1 MEIAVLALGCFWGP
15 EIKFSKID
23 GIIKTEVGY
32 CGGNSSITTYKEVCT
47 GNTNHAEVVKLDF
60 DEKIITYEKIL
71 KIFFQ
76 IHDPTTLNSQGP
88 DFGTQYRSEIF
99 YLNDNQKMI
108 AEKVLN
114 EVNERLSGKV
124 VTKISLLKNYCPA
137 EEYHQKYL
145 ESLHIPGAIFFDID
159 ENSRKDTA
167 LPHMLVDQMSWDK
180 IVSNMGIKKNDE
192 IVIYDNSDV
201 ISSCRGWFNF
211 IYYGHDPKLINVLNG
226 GLRKWLKEKKKVT
239 DEISNIDKS
248 DYKGSERKDLVKSK
262 QAIDQNIDEKI
273 FTLIDARSRE
283 RFEGKIP
290 EPRKGLRSG
299 CIKNSFCIPF
309 NDCLNDDKTFK
320 NKDQLKKI
328 FKTSIENLEQ
338 KKIVFSCGSGVTACV
353 LALAYSLIN
362 DKYLPCIYDGS
373 WAEYGLI

>member
-32 CGGNSSITTYKEVCT
+32 CGGNSSVTTYKEVCS

-71 KIFFQ
+71 KTFFQ

-114 EVNERLSGKV
+114 EVNARLSGKV

-145 ESLHIPGAIFFDID
+145 EK
-159 ENSRKDTA
+159 R
-167 LPHMLVDQMSWDK
+167 
-180 IVSNMGIKKNDE
+180 
-192 IVIYDNSDV
+192 
-201 ISSCRGWFNF
+201 
-211 IYYGHDPKLINVLNG
+211 
-226 GLRKWLKEKKKVT
+226 
-239 DEISNIDKS
+239 
-248 DYKGSERKDLVKSK
+248 
-262 QAIDQNIDEKI
+262 
-273 FTLIDARSRE
+273 
-283 RFEGKIP
+283 
-290 EPRKGLRSG
+290 
-299 CIKNSFCIPF
+299 
-309 NDCLNDDKTFK
+309 
-320 NKDQLKKI
+320 
-328 FKTSIENLEQ
+328 
-338 KKIVFSCGSGVTACV
+338 
-353 LALAYSLIN
+353 
-362 DKYLPCIYDGS
+362 
-373 WAEYGLI
+373 

>member
-32 CGGNSSITTYKEVCT
+32 CGGNSSVTTYKEVCT

-108 AEKVLN
+108 AEKILN

-145 ESLHIPGAIFFDID
+145 EK
-159 ENSRKDTA
+159 R
-167 LPHMLVDQMSWDK
+167 
-180 IVSNMGIKKNDE
+180 
-192 IVIYDNSDV
+192 
-201 ISSCRGWFNF
+201 
-211 IYYGHDPKLINVLNG
+211 
-226 GLRKWLKEKKKVT
+226 
-239 DEISNIDKS
+239 
-248 DYKGSERKDLVKSK
+248 
-262 QAIDQNIDEKI
+262 
-273 FTLIDARSRE
+273 
-283 RFEGKIP
+283 
-290 EPRKGLRSG
+290 
-299 CIKNSFCIPF
+299 
-309 NDCLNDDKTFK
+309 
-320 NKDQLKKI
+320 
-328 FKTSIENLEQ
+328 
-338 KKIVFSCGSGVTACV
+338 
-353 LALAYSLIN
+353 
-362 DKYLPCIYDGS
+362 
-373 WAEYGLI
+373 